1 MNENI
6 VEACRIFRSNVTSEV
21 ESNDLFP
28 DTVESTVDNPYAI
41 GIEEIE
47 SDSDSRSVDSE
58 SIDGPEDAE
67 LTFQEDA
74 EISPQLS
81 QLEEVQEEFVVDTL
95 QHTNIPL
102 RNFLI

>member
-47 SDSDSRSVDSE
+47 ILIV
-58 SIDGPEDAE
+58 
-67 LTFQEDA
+67 
-74 EISPQLS
+74 
-81 QLEEVQEEFVVDTL
+81 EV
-95 QHTNIPL
+95 
-102 RNFLI
+102 

>member
-47 SDSDSRSVDSE
+47 ADSDSRSVDSE
-58 SIDGPEDAE
+58 SIDGPEDE
-67 LTFQEDA
+67 LR
-74 EISPQLS
+74 
-81 QLEEVQEEFVVDTL
+81 QLEPEYR
-95 QHTNIPL
+95 I
-102 RNFLI
+102 IKGA